1 MSKTPQRNRRGEK
14 GEEKK
19 KGGREARG
27 RRKKEEGRKG
37 GGGQMEK
44 DPKKHISQRMILMM
58 ASASPSWLCI
68 RPYCSENVYIE
79 QLMHSQDGGHIL
91 LSSIVQEA
99 LCCYTIG
106 SQYSQEAGTRGQNYF
121 TEMNNTFD
129 LTI

>member
-1 MSKTPQRNRRGEK
+1 
-14 GEEKK
+14 
-19 KGGREARG
+19 
-27 RRKKEEGRKG
+27 
-37 GGGQMEK
+37 MEK
-44 DPKKHISQRMILMM
+44 DPKKHISPIMILMM

-68 RPYCSENVYIE
+68 RPYCSENVHIE

-106 SQYSQEAGTRGQNYF
+106 SQYLQEAGTRGQNYF

-129 LTI
+129 LTILF